1 MTAEGVFLAL
11 LTGGVAF
18 VWWGLNHDGEI
29 GAIGNLVLGLITITC
44 GALAYNNLG
53 EEAVA
58 HKQAIKQAQAEARRK
73 DRIPRFYSDAPD
85 GCKIFTFKPENRW
98 LYFTRCPGAKTSTE
112 TTWTESCGKNCTRT
126 ASQTIETQ

>member
-1 MTAEGVFLAL
+1 MTFEGIFLAL
-11 LTGGVAF
+11 LTVGFVF
-18 VWWGLNHDGEI
+18 VWSSLKYDGEI
-29 GAIGNLVLGLITITC
+29 GAIGNLVWGLITITC

-58 HKQAIKQAQAEARRK
+58 HKHAIEQAQTEARRK

-85 GCKIFTFKPENRW
+85 GCKVFTFKPEDRW

-126 ASQTIETQ
+126 ASQTIENQ